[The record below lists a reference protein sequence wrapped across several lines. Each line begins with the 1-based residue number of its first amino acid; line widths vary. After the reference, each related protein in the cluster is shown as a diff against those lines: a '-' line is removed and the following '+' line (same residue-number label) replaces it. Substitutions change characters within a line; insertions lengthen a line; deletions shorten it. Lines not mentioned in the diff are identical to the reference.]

1 MPDELMPIG
10 EFARRSGLT
19 ASALRF
25 YADTGVLPPAEVD
38 AVTGYRYY
46 AAGQV
51 ERAGVLRRLREI
63 GMPLAPVLRVLD
75 GEPAEGAR
83 LVREHAAAV
92 AAEAALAQRTAA
104 ELEAALGGEPE
115 LALGAVRGPVL
126 AAAIEQ
132 VLAATGVDPA
142 LPALEGVCLEA
153 LPDAVILTA
162 TDRYRLSTRTLAPAE
177 PPATDWAGTIAGA
190 DLRAAV
196 PEIRRTPVVA
206 LRAGAHRLRLG
217 ARSCRVQSEDFPD
230 YRGMLAALASVT
242 TRVTVGRE
250 PLLRALEEHPGGD
263 IELRAANTGPRG
275 SARPAAGDAA
285 APASGSDHRPAAPGK
300 LRVGATTPPATGG
313 LRDGDSRL
321 PAPGELHVGGTALS
335 ATVAGPPLTLHFD
348 PAILHPAIAT
358 AIGPDLLLDL
368 RGPDQ
373 PITLRSADRGDLT
386 TLAMPIHPRNGT
398 P

>member
-25 YADTGVLPPAEVD
+25 YADTGVLLPAEVD

-46 AAGQV
+46 AAEQV
-51 ERAGVLRRLREI
+51 ERAGVLRRLREM
-63 GMPLAPVLRVLD
+63 GMPLGPVLRVLD
-75 GEPAEGAR
+75 GAPEQAVR

-92 AAEAALAQRTAA
+92 AAEAVLAQRTAA
-104 ELEAALGGEPE
+104 ELEAALGGAPE
-115 LALGAVRGPVL
+115 VVVGAVRGPVL

-142 LPALEGVCLEA
+142 LPVLAGVCLEA

-162 TDRYRLSTRTLAPAE
+162 TDRYRLSTRTIAPVEAPA
-177 PPATDWAGTIAGA
+177 AVWAGTIAGA
-190 DLRAAV
+190 ELRAAV

-206 LRAGAHRLRLG
+206 LRATAHRLELG
-217 ARSCRVQSEDFPD
+217 ARSCRILPEEFPD
-230 YRGMLAALASVT
+230 YRGMLATLSAVV
-242 TRVTVGRE
+242 TRVTVARD

-263 IELRAANTGPRG
+263 IELRATVGGEVRVG
-275 SARPAAGDAA
+275 SAT
-285 APASGSDHRPAAPGK
+285 
-300 LRVGATTPPATGG
+300 LR
-313 LRDGDSRL
+313 
-321 PAPGELHVGGTALS
+321 
-335 ATVAGPPLTLHFD
+335 ATVTGTPSTLHFD
-348 PAILHPAIAT
+348 PAVLHPAIAT
-358 AIGPDLLLDL
+358 AIGPELLLDL
-368 RGPDQ
+368 RGPAQ

-386 TLAMPIHPRNGT
+386 TLAMPIHPPNGT

>member
-25 YADTGVLPPAEVD
+25 YADTGVLLPAEVD
-38 AVTGYRYY
+38 SVTGYRYY
-46 AAGQV
+46 AAEQV

-75 GEPAEGAR
+75 GDAAEAVR

-92 AAEAALAQRTAA
+92 AADAVLAERTAA
-104 ELEAALGGEPE
+104 ELEAAFGTGPE
-115 LALGAVRGPVL
+115 VSIGAVRGSVL

-142 LPALEGVCLEA
+142 LPVLDGVFVEA
-153 LPDAVILTA
+153 LPDAVVLTA
-162 TDRYRLSTRTLAPAE
+162 TDRYRLSTRTMAPAE
-177 PPATDWAGTIAGA
+177 APASSWAGTIAGA

-206 LRAGAHRLRLG
+206 LRATAHRLRLG
-217 ARSCRVQSEDFPD
+217 AQSCRIRSEDFPD
-230 YRGMLAALASVT
+230 YRGMLAALSAVE

-250 PLLRALEEHPGGD
+250 AVLRALEEHGGGD
-263 IELRAANTGPRG
+263 IELRAAAGATAP
-275 SARPAAGDAA
+275 PAVH
-285 APASGSDHRPAAPGK
+285 APADATPCAGGELALGGTTSSGE
-300 LRVGATTPPATGG
+300 LRVGGAALPATVTG
-313 LRDGDSRL
+313 S
-321 PAPGELHVGGTALS
+321 PC
-335 ATVAGPPLTLHFD
+335 TLHFD
-348 PAILHPAIAT
+348 PAILHPAVAT

-368 RGPDQ
+368 RGPAR

>member
-25 YADTGVLPPAEVD
+25 YADTGVLLPAEVD

-46 AAGQV
+46 AAEQV
-51 ERAGVLRRLREI
+51 ERAGVLRRLREMR
-63 GMPLAPVLRVLD
+63 MPLGPVLRVLD
-75 GEPAEGAR
+75 GDPEQAVR

-104 ELEAALGGEPE
+104 ELEAALGVAPE
-115 LALGAVRGPVL
+115 VVVGAVKGPVL

-142 LPALEGVCLEA
+142 LPVLEGVCLEA
-153 LPDAVILTA
+153 LPDAVIVTA
-162 TDRYRLSTRTLAPAE
+162 TDRYRLSTRTMAPVEAPA
-177 PPATDWAGTIAGA
+177 TNWAGTIAGA

-206 LRAGAHRLRLG
+206 LRATAHRLELG
-217 ARSCRVQSEDFPD
+217 ARSCRILPDDFPD
-230 YRGMLAALASVT
+230 YRGMLAALSEIV

-250 PLLRALEEHPGGD
+250 PLLRALEEHRGGE
-263 IELRAANTGPRG
+263 IAMHATGEPNLG
-275 SARPAAGDAA
+275 GT
-285 APASGSDHRPAAPGK
+285 
-300 LRVGATTPPATGG
+300 VPPATGEV
-313 LRDGDSRL
+313 RI
-321 PAPGELHVGGTALS
+321 GGTALS
-335 ATVAGPPLTLHFD
+335 ATVMGSPLTLHFD
-348 PAILHPAIAT
+348 PAVLHPAIAT

-368 RGPDQ
+368 RGPAQ